1 MRRKIVLAALVSV
14 IGSAPALAMTR
25 TNSSP
30 AFAGR
35 AAAVD
40 PDERLS
46 RLAAAN
52 TPHDRS
58 HTKVARSM
66 RNILKDDPYLRA
78 AYASLDNK

>member
-1 MRRKIVLAALVSV
+1 MSRKIVLGVAVALIGAGPVS
-14 IGSAPALAMTR
+14 AMTH

-46 RLAAAN
+46 RLAATN
-52 TPHDRS
+52 TPQDRS
-58 HTKVARSM
+58 HAKPARSM
-66 RNILKDDPYLRA
+66 RNILKDDPYLKA
-78 AYASLDNK
+78 AFASLDNK